1 VTDRKP
7 SLSVRV
13 ERWPVAGVFAI
24 SRGAKTEATVV
35 VAEITDG
42 IHRGRGECVPYVRY
56 GESTEAV
63 ARAIEAKADDV
74 RDGLDVASL
83 QSAMPAGGARSALD
97 CALWDFTAKSS
108 RRPVHEL
115 LGAPAPQ
122 PVTTAYTVSLGTPEE
137 MGQAAGKVSS
147 RPLLKIKLGGTGDI
161 ERLAAVRR
169 AAPRCELI
177 VDANEGWAADNLT
190 ESLALCARAGVVLVE
205 QPLPSNRDG
214 ALSGL
219 RRPIPVCADESAH
232 TRASL
237 PTLRGK
243 YDAVNIK
250 LDKAGGLTEA
260 IAMAREAREL
270 GFIVMVGC
278 MVATSLSMAPAILVA
293 QHAHVVDLDGAMLL
307 QRDRTPG
314 LVYENGLVYP
324 AEPALWG

>member
-1 VTDRKP
+1 
-7 SLSVRV
+7 
-13 ERWPVAGVFAI
+13 
-24 SRGAKTEATVV
+24 V

-56 GESTEAV
+56 GESVEAV
-63 ARAIEAKADDV
+63 AQAIEAKTNDV

-83 QSAMPAGGARSALD
+83 QSAMPAGGARNALD
-97 CALWDFTAKSS
+97 CALWDFTAKRS
-108 RRPVHEL
+108 RRAVHEV
-115 LGAPAPQ
+115 LGAPPPQ
-122 PVTTAYTVSLGTPEE
+122 PVTTAYTISLGAPEE
-137 MGQAAGKVSS
+137 MADAAAKVSS
-147 RPLLKIKLGGTGDI
+147 RPLLKIKLGGTGDT
-161 ERLAAVRR
+161 ERLEAVRR

-177 VDANEGWAADNLT
+177 VDANEGWSAENLA
-190 ESLALCARAGVVLVE
+190 ENLAMCARAGVVFVE

-237 PTLRGK
+237 PRLKDK

-260 IAMAREAREL
+260 LAMAQEAREL

-293 QHAHVVDLDGAMLL
+293 QHARVVDLDGPLLL

-314 LVYENGLVYP
+314 LIYENGLVYP